1 MPIINLGIKG
11 SFGNVSVLVLRH
23 LLRKVLICDQ
33 KIFSIYYIQEHV
45 KLMASKVWSWCNW

>member
-33 KIFSIYYIQEHV
+33 KIFSIYYIQER
-45 KLMASKVWSWCNW
+45 KFSKT